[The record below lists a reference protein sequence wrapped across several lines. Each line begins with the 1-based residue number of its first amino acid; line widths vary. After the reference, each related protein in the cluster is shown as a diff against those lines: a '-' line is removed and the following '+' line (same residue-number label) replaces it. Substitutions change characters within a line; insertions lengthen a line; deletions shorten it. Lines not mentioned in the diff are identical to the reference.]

1 MAEPYAGWYQ
11 TELLTWIQNQEPK
24 KLIASGIEGTYLLK
38 LTRIQTDFFC
48 NFPKFTLML
57 SGTAVLLGLNLGQ
70 AKENILVFLNN
81 LKEKIMSLPSIFSST
96 PVQDNEASTPGIYNL
111 SMADANRINP
121 INAHKY
127 G

>member
-11 TELLTWIQNQEPK
+11 TELVTWIQNQEPK
-24 KLIASGIEGTYLLK
+24 KLVASGIAGTYLNWLEFK
-38 LTRIQTDFFC
+38 QIFFC

-57 SGTAVLLGLNLGQ
+57 SGTAALLGLNLGQ
-70 AKENILVFLNN
+70 AKDKILLFLS
-81 LKEKIMSLPSIFSST
+81 SLPSVFSST
-96 PVQDNEASTPGIYNL
+96 PVQDDEASTPGIYTL

>member
-1 MAEPYAGWYQ
+1 
-11 TELLTWIQNQEPK
+11 
-24 KLIASGIEGTYLLK
+24 
-38 LTRIQTDFFC
+38 
-48 NFPKFTLML
+48 ML

-96 PVQDNEASTPGIYNL
+96 PVQDNEASTLGIYGL
-111 SMADANRINP
+111 SMADASRINP

>member
-1 MAEPYAGWYQ
+1 MF
-11 TELLTWIQNQEPK
+11 IQNPTVIRATRVI
-24 KLIASGIEGTYLLK
+24 KLA
-38 LTRIQTDFFC
+38 RIQTDFFC

-57 SGTAVLLGLNLGQ
+57 SGTAVLLGLHLGQ
-70 AKENILVFLNN
+70 AKDKILVFLSDI
-81 LKEKIMSLPSIFSST
+81 KEKVMSLPSVFSST
-96 PVQDNEASTPGIYNL
+96 PVQDNEASTPGIYTL

>member
-24 KLIASGIEGTYLLK
+24 KLVASGIAGTYLNWLEFK
-38 LTRIQTDFFC
+38 QIFC

-57 SGTAVLLGLNLGQ
+57 SGTAVLLGLHLGQ
-70 AKENILVFLNN
+70 AKDKILLFLSDI
-81 LKEKIMSLPSIFSST
+81 KEKVMSLPSVFSST
-96 PVQDNEASTPGIYNL
+96 PVQDDEASTPGIYTL
-111 SMADANRINP
+111 SMADASRINP